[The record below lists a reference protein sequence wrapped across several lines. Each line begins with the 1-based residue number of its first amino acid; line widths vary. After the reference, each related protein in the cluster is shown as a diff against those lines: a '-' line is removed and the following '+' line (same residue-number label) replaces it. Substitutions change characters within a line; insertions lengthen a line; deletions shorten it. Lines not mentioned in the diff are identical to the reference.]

1 MVNLTQLRQLYTFTK
16 DLSFEDIKVLLKAAK
31 KIKLKKKDSLINEGS
46 KNKEV
51 FFVQKGLIRCFH
63 INKKGDEITFNLFA
77 ELQIIAN
84 VDNILYG
91 TPSKF
96 HYEAI
101 ERSILFSID
110 FDILQEIISDNPKLE
125 ANRKFIFRKILKK
138 VHLRIESFVLM
149 SPEERYLWYIET
161 YPNIVNRVPNKFIAH
176 ILGITPVSLSR
187 IRRRIAEK

>member
-46 KNKEV
+46 KKKEV
-51 FFVQKGLIRCFH
+51 FFVQKGLIRCFQ

-84 VDNILYG
+84 VDNILYEA
-91 TPSKF
+91 PSKF

-110 FDILQEIISDNPKLE
+110 FDILQEIISANPKLE

-138 VHLRIESFVLM
+138 VH
-149 SPEERYLWYIET
+149 
-161 YPNIVNRVPNKFIAH
+161 
-176 ILGITPVSLSR
+176 
-187 IRRRIAEK
+187 